1 MDGDKD
7 LLMFAIITIQLEVA
21 SKHPMQLPL
30 PGMTARAIAESLEII
45 AMACDKS
52 EGTMYIK
59 VTGTQVREK
68 E

>member
-1 MDGDKD
+1 MY
-7 LLMFAIITIQLEVA
+7 AVITIAINVTAKQPFV
-21 SKHPMQLPL
+21 LPL
-30 PGMTARAIAESLEII
+30 PGMTARAISESLEII

-59 VTGTQVREK
+59 VTDTQVRER